1 MEREQMSK
9 IKNLVNISTIVTEST
24 DFYEIKD
31 KIVEKM
37 LEVVHPQK
45 ACVNL
50 FHDNDQSEAYLVC
63 SETLNYIPKQFSSQK
78 TEFGYKIDFDNYPD
92 YIKDSVRMKK
102 IMYIPDVFHDE
113 KAIKE
118 RMVARFEGYVGRI
131 VFPMIIS
138 STVVGFLTCFLKDGE
153 YVDED
158 DIDYIKQVVTLM
170 SLSIEITRK
179 NGLTREII
187 SKLRKTLG
195 MVSEATIKLNE
206 NKDMQNFLEL
216 SCKNV
221 CRLTDSLQSCIA
233 VYEKNEDGVYEE
245 KHINIYDE
253 IGNTVDFHAILDEIY
268 QKDDKHGFQN
278 YGEKYDRVTK
288 HDGVNS
294 YIFSKA
300 AKEDVSI
307 AMVCVNAHSYST
319 DDDRILDIFKNQ
331 LFLALYQFETF
342 EESIKHEVL
351 KKELSMIREQ
361 QKLIM
366 NRSNAVL
373 QGDRELFY
381 YHEPSSIVGG
391 DVYIAETQNQNV
403 IKFMVA
409 DVMGHGIVANYIVAL
424 MKGAFKVLCK
434 QTSSPSK
441 ILKSMNSTLYEEFDK
456 MGVFATCIIGT
467 LNMEKNSLII
477 ANAGHY
483 FPIIVKNA
491 NTIIDFSRGNR
502 GIPVGVLENTTYEDN
517 ILHVTDYQ
525 MITFFTDGILE
536 TVNLEG
542 EEYGAHRFEKFLL
555 KNYTQPPREFI
566 KNFKDEMQKFS
577 GKEKNDDILLVS
589 IKKRT

>member
-1 MEREQMSK
+1 MNK
-9 IKNLVNISTIVTEST
+9 IKNLVQISTIVTEST

-31 KIVEKM
+31 KIVDKM
-37 LEVVHPQK
+37 LEVVHPKK

-50 FHDNDQSEAYLVC
+50 FHCSDLSEAYLVC
-63 SETLNYIPKQFSSQK
+63 SETLQYIPKQFTSDK
-78 TEFGYKIDFDNYPD
+78 TKFGYKIDFDNYPD
-92 YIKDSVRMKK
+92 YIKDSVRTRR
-102 IMYIPDVFHDE
+102 IIYIPDVFSDP

-118 RMVARFEGYVGRI
+118 RVIARFEGYVGRI
-131 VFPMIIS
+131 VFPMVIS
-138 STVVGFLTCFLKDGE
+138 GNVVGFLTCFLKDGE

-170 SLSIEITRK
+170 SLSIEITKK
-179 NGLTREII
+179 NGVTREII

-195 MVSEATIKLNE
+195 TVSEAIIKLYE
-206 NKDMQNFLEL
+206 NKDMQNFLDL
-216 SCKNV
+216 SCENV
-221 CRLTDSLQSCIA
+221 CRLTDSLQSCIV
-233 VYEKNEDGVYEE
+233 VYEKNDEGQYEE
-245 KHINIYDE
+245 KYINMYDE

-300 AKEDVSI
+300 SRNDVSI

-331 LFLALYQFETF
+331 LFLALYQFETL
-342 EESIKHEVL
+342 EENIKHEVL

-391 DVYIAETQNQNV
+391 DVYLAETQNRNV

-434 QTSSPSK
+434 QTSSPGK
-441 ILKSMNSTLYEEFDK
+441 ILRSMNSNLYEEFDK

-502 GIPVGVLENTTYEDN
+502 GIPIGVLENTNYEN
-517 ILHVTDYQ
+517 NLLHVSDYQ

-542 EEYGAHRFEKFLL
+542 EEYGPHRFEKFLL
-555 KNYTQPPREFI
+555 KNYTNPPREFI
-566 KNFKDEMQKFS
+566 KNFKKEMQKFS